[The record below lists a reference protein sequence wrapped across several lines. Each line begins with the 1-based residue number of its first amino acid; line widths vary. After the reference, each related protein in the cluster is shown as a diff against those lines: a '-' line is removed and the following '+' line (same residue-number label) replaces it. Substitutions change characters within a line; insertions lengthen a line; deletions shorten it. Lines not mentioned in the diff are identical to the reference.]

1 VVAPVSVALMVV
13 AQAAS
18 GLFMTSLEGLL
29 DTTAAARAGTGVTG
43 ALARGTAARAL
54 GSAAA
59 TAALPVA
66 VSATGLSATSAVL
79 VGVLLVAAV
88 CVRLTPGGSSRRV
101 AEPPP
106 VETYFVV

>member
-1 VVAPVSVALMVV
+1 MAV
-13 AQAAS
+13 
-18 GLFMTSLEGLL
+18 L

-66 VSATGLSATSAVL
+66 VSAAGLSATSAVL
-79 VGVLLVAAV
+79 VGVLVVAAV
-88 CVRLTPGGSSRRV
+88 FVRLAPRGSSPRV

-106 VETYFVV
+106 VETYSAV